1 MTRVQI
7 LKLAMARPTRAM
19 GIPDRGDF
27 GDPAGVEPGE
37 VLDYFIQHHDARRA
51 GPHYDLR
58 AGDRDRGLYS
68 WATKKELPKPG
79 DRPIAL
85 YPQPVHA
92 YDYGGFSG
100 RIGLGYGTGTVELRK
115 KGKLLITGTT
125 PNAIHFS
132 TAGPGTQV
140 KRYAMVKPRSE
151 HDKSWLL
158 VRAHD
163 PERPEFEKEHYK
175 TLDPDT
181 AEGLLEHLQD
191 NASVSAKVDGALAL
205 IRIAKH
211 RAELVS
217 HRVSKR
223 TGGAIPYT
231 EKFFGQIPRFDY
243 PKKFENAL
251 LTGELFGQRD
261 NKAIP
266 VQELGG
272 ILNAGVARSLEKQRE
287 QGVDLKSLLFGVK
300 ELGGKPVS
308 LPYSEQRKL
317 IEELLPHLPK
327 DKFVLPE
334 NARTS
339 EEALALFNRVREGE
353 HPLTQEG
360 IVIQPEEGRT
370 IKSKF
375 RPEQDVY
382 IRGFTPGLGK
392 FKDRGIGAIQYATE
406 PEGPV
411 VGQMGTGLSDEMRRE
426 LMLHPELYLNRIA
439 RATSH
444 GAFPSGALRVPVF
457 LGLHEDYPSPRQEGP

>member
-27 GDPAGVEPGE
+27 GDPAGVVPGE

-100 RIGLGYGTGTVELRK
+100 QIGHGYGTGTVELRK

-163 PERPEFEKEHYK
+163 PERPAFEKEHYK

-261 NKAIP
+261 DKAIP

-272 ILNAGVARSLEKQRE
+272 ILNAGVARSLEKQRD

-327 DKFVLPE
+327 DKFLLPE

-339 EEALALFNRVREGE
+339 EAALALFNRVREGE

-360 IVIQPEEGRT
+360 IVIQPEEGRP